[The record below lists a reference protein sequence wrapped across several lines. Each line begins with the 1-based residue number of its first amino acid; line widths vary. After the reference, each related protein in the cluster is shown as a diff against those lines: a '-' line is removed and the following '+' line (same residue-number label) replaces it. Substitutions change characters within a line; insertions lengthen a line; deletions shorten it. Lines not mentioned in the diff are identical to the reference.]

1 MNSSYIIA
9 IPSYKRSM
17 VLLYKTLNFLERNSI
32 DPKLIHIFIV
42 EEDQEDYN
50 QIPTYLYNKIIVG
63 VKGIVKQREFIDNY
77 FDEGVNIVSIDDDIQ
92 DIIFA
97 NPHEEIPLDEFLNN
111 AFELCKKEGVFIW
124 GIYPVSNAFY
134 AQKNKWYST
143 HLTYICGALYGYIN
157 RPKNEDIKCVLTYND
172 GSLEDFERSIKYWLH
187 DKKVIR
193 FNTVCIKT
201 QYFGTDGG
209 GMGRLQDRIKS
220 FELYSKLLHANYPS
234 ITRLRVKKSGY
245 TDLVLKDK
253 TNKETIT
260 HKKQMNI

>member
-17 VLLYKTLNFLERNSI
+17 ILLYRTLNFLERNSI

-63 VKGIVKQREFIDNY
+63 VKGIVRQREFIDNY

-111 AFELCKKEGVFIW
+111 AFELCKKEGAYIW
-124 GIYPVSNAFY
+124 GIYPVGNPFY
-134 AQKNKWYST
+134 AQKNRWYST

-157 RPKNEDIKCVLTYND
+157 RPKNEDIKCVLTYN
-172 GSLEDFERSIKYWLH
+172 GQNGEDFERSIKYWLH

-193 FNTVCIKT
+193 FNAVKHAILAKMVEVSGIYRAGWNQWSFIVNYYTRIILLILVYILRKMGCIT
-201 QYFGTDGG
+201 SDYGT
-209 GMGRLQDRIKS
+209 
-220 FELYSKLLHANYPS
+220 EA
-234 ITRLRVKKSGY
+234 KKPY
-245 TDLVLKDK
+245 A
-253 TNKETIT
+253 
-260 HKKQMNI
+260 